1 MLSDKFKNYLHL
13 HFIVFVWGGFT
24 AVLGKL
30 ITIDALPLVWYRM
43 FWAAIF
49 VLLFIAL
56 RKNNLKVT
64 RKTLFLL
71 LGTGV
76 VIALHWVTFFSAI
89 KVSNVSVALAT
100 ISSGAFFA
108 AILEPIWYKRKVIW
122 YEIVFGLIVIGG
134 LGLIFNIEASY
145 KEGIILALIS
155 AFLATVFSLMNGKLI
170 KEHKPSIISFYELGA
185 GVVFLSIY
193 MLFQGNL
200 TQINFQLST
209 SDWIYILVLASFC
222 TAYAFIASVKI
233 MKFLSPYTVM
243 LTTNL
248 EPVYGILLAFIIFG
262 DSEKM
267 DPMFYLG
274 AFIILIT
281 VIANGVLKSRT
292 EKKNQKALKKQV
304 VV

>member
-13 HFIVFVWGGFT
+13 HFIVFVWGFT

-43 FWAAIF
+43 LFAALF
-49 VLLFIAL
+49 VLLFIVV
-56 RKNNLKVT
+56 RKNKLQVN
-64 RKTLFLL
+64 RKTLLLL

-76 VIALHWVTFFSAI
+76 IIALHWVTFFSSI
-89 KVSNVSVALAT
+89 KVSNVSVTLAT

-122 YEIVFGLIVIGG
+122 YEIIFGLIVIGG
-134 LGLIFNIEASY
+134 LGLIFNIDASY
-145 KEGIILALIS
+145 KEGIVLALFS

-193 MLFQGNL
+193 MLFQGNFS
-200 TQINFQLST
+200 QVNFQLSV
-209 SDWIYILVLASFC
+209 SDWIYILILASFC

-281 VIANGVLKSRT
+281 VIANGVLKNRT
-292 EKKNQKALKKQV
+292 AKKNLKAANKQV

>member
-13 HFIVFVWGGFT
+13 HFIVFVWGFT

-43 FWAAIF
+43 LFAALF
-49 VLLFIAL
+49 VLLFIVV
-56 RKNNLKVT
+56 RKNKLQVN
-64 RKTLFLL
+64 RKTLLLL

-76 VIALHWVTFFSAI
+76 IIALHWVTFFSSI
-89 KVSNVSVALAT
+89 KVSNVSVTLAT

-122 YEIVFGLIVIGG
+122 YEIIFGLIVIGG
-134 LGLIFNIEASY
+134 LGLIFNIDASY
-145 KEGIILALIS
+145 KEGIVLALIS

-193 MLFQGNL
+193 MLFQGNFS
-200 TQINFQLST
+200 QVNFQLSV
-209 SDWIYILVLASFC
+209 SDWIYILILASFC
-222 TAYAFIASVKI
+222 TAYAFITSVKI

-281 VIANGVLKSRT
+281 VIANGILKNRT
-292 EKKNQKALKKQV
+292 AKKNLKAANKQV

>member
-13 HFIVFVWGGFT
+13 HFIVFVWGFT

-43 FWAAIF
+43 LFAALF
-49 VLLFIAL
+49 VLLFIVV
-56 RKNNLKVT
+56 RKNKLQVN
-64 RKTLFLL
+64 RKTLLLL

-76 VIALHWVTFFSAI
+76 IIALHWVTFFSSI
-89 KVSNVSVALAT
+89 KVSNVSVTLAT

-122 YEIVFGLIVIGG
+122 YEIIFGLIVIGG
-134 LGLIFNIEASY
+134 LELIFNIDASY
-145 KEGIILALIS
+145 KEGIVLALIS

-193 MLFQGNL
+193 MLFQGNFS
-200 TQINFQLST
+200 QVNFQLSV
-209 SDWIYILVLASFC
+209 SDWIYILILASFC

-281 VIANGVLKSRT
+281 VIANGILKNRT
-292 EKKNQKALKKQV
+292 AKKNLKAANKQV